1 MAFSNTFIT
10 LNDVN
15 VGNLNN
21 LQGNLL
27 MVSGGNIVSS
37 STLTSDLTFTGTV
50 DFSSADVSGLTGQK
64 SFRTFRHASTG
75 QNIIADQAED
85 VIRFAPGDGIQLNFN
100 VSTDTITFE
109 LDPDFRSG
117 FTGSTGGLGYTGS
130 KGATGSASTV
140 PGYTG
145 SAGLFGYTGSAGPDG
160 FTGSQ
165 GGAGFTGSTGDT
177 GAQGTQGFAGS
188 VGATGSQG
196 NIGFTGS
203 QGIQGITGF
212 VGSQGSVGPAG
223 NVGLTGNVGFTGS
236 QGDTGL
242 TGVQGTQGNIGFT
255 GSQGNIGLTGNVGFT
270 GSQGTTGNIGLT
282 GNVGFTGSQ
291 GTTGNIGL
299 TGNVGFTGSQ
309 GILVSDAGID
319 GNGHLIVTLSNASTI
334 DAGFSLGYTGS
345 QGNQGDQGNIG
356 FTGSQ
361 GTQGIQGYTGSV
373 AYTFRTV
380 RIRDENGATKGTN
393 IIADQ
398 SEDVLNFKEGKGIV
412 LDANH
417 GLDQI
422 TISAADFPD
431 IISQLSVA
439 TRPPSG
445 NISTLEFNNTTGVFT
460 FTSNDLSTFASKD
473 FVNTAIQNTA
483 VTSLNSIGDVNVPNP
498 NNGDSLIWS
507 DSQTKW
513 VSAAVSGGG
522 GANANLTFQGDT
534 GSDQLSLLTDV
545 LGILGTTDQISTT
558 VTNNNVT
565 ISLSDNPIITGNL
578 LVGSTLNVSGDLY
591 AADNEFQFTSSG
603 YMVLSANIA
612 SGATP
617 SDNFGI
623 VVNRGVSAN
632 TALIWDEGSD
642 GWVLGYTTS
651 ENNISTTQK
660 TKLTVGDV
668 YADITANSVVAQNNI
683 TINGYQV
690 SNVIDDD
697 TMGTASNTSLATSES
712 IKEYVDSKVGTGYTG
727 SQGNIGFT
735 GSRGTTGFAGS
746 KGNIG
751 FTGSKG
757 DVGFTG
763 SQGTAGNTGIQG
775 DTGFTGSQGDI
786 GFTGSQGTAGIQGV
800 TGFTGSKG
808 DLGFTG
814 SRGNDGTSVNIV
826 GSVPTASNL
835 PNPYTGDLGDG
846 YITTDTGDLHV
857 ATQLNPATWENVGR
871 IVGYTGSQG
880 NTGFTG
886 SQGDTGFTGS
896 QGDTGFT
903 GSQGNT
909 GFTGSQGD
917 TGFTGSAS
925 TIAGPTGFTGSAGA
939 SGNLQQVTDLG
950 NVTTNGIQVETL
962 TVGGVPGTGV
972 VLGLALPVNPTDA
985 ASKAYVDSQSGPTYA
1000 IDESGRVSSNDYIQF
1015 LGGGVAPNDRMF
1027 LKISDAVNLNTWR
1040 GSGGGNQG
1048 GFQFDLNTTNQAI
1061 NMFDGADGVVIEG
1074 TSLESS
1080 VQEGLVVN
1088 ANSFPETTATLYL
1101 KANNITGVDINQGAV
1116 RISESFTLPTSD
1128 GSANQA
1134 LITDGSGTVTWQD
1147 AGVSDLLVN
1156 GDTGSGNVDL
1166 RTQALDIQGGTN
1178 LSTLAT
1184 GNTVTVSMDSDV
1196 SITNLVATGNL
1207 TAGNV
1212 IVGDGVGGF
1221 VSGAI
1226 YVNANSVQAVH
1237 NLILSGYTITAINDD
1252 DSMSTASNT
1261 SISTDESIKAYVDSR
1276 VGTGFTGSQGS
1287 SGFTGSKGDQGD
1299 IGYTGSRG
1307 SDGTSVNIVGSVP
1320 TASNLPNPYTGDL
1333 GDGYITTDTG
1343 SLHVA
1348 TQLNPAVWDDIG
1360 RIVGYTGSQGS
1371 QGDIGFTGSKGDQG
1385 IVGFTGSKGDQGIV
1399 GFTGSQGDQGN
1410 IGFTGSRGDQGIVG
1424 FTGSKGDQ
1432 GNIGFTGSRGEQGIV
1447 GFTGSQGNI
1456 GYTGSKGD
1464 AGVMGQIGFTG
1475 SKGDQGVTGFTGS
1488 KGAIGFTGS
1497 KGDQGIQGV
1506 TGFTGSK
1513 GNIGFTGSKG
1523 DFGYTGS
1530 KGDQGNQGIVGFTG
1544 SKGDQGIVGFTGSK
1558 GDQGDIGY
1566 TGSRGSD
1573 GTSVNI
1579 VGSVSTASNL
1589 PNPYTGDLGDGYITT
1604 DTGDLHV
1611 ATQLNPATWENVGRI
1626 VGYTG
1631 SQGLIGFTGSVST
1644 VPGPIGFTGSR
1655 GDPAPDDAANISY
1668 SNTSSN
1674 LHALNVQAALDE
1686 LDSDK
1691 LDATALTS
1699 SLIYYATSA
1708 SSNVATYGALVT
1720 SPLDSDYDEP
1730 AVDIPTGVITGSN
1743 QFISSLVS
1751 EAGTLIGST
1760 GRINVTTLG
1769 NIRKAAGSGSGVAQ
1783 FYFEVYKRD
1792 TVGTEALLGTSNPT
1806 PAIDGSTYQ
1815 EFFTDALINPTDF
1828 VAGDSVVI
1836 KFYGDRIAGGS
1847 DPSYEFQFGGSS
1859 PVRTLLPVAVSVV
1872 AITPPA
1878 SAVITDT
1885 SNFNGILSASDTNV
1899 QLALD
1904 TLDDMLHVSDLTAGT
1919 GINVVST
1926 GNSREVSLA
1935 NTTVIPGTYGNASTV
1950 PVITVDDQG
1959 RLSNVTAAPFSVGS
1973 LATGAYFKINY
1984 SAGAVQNISDLSPN
1998 ITSVTINNAAS
2009 GDITINFSN
2018 DITYPFSSLGI
2029 YGYQVG
2035 TTKYLY
2041 NTLTNAFSTA
2051 EIPAGYTPGSTG
2063 FTFQVTLAQGDSGA
2077 TGSGPGGA
2085 THTWVM
2091 MTFPNL

>member
-1 MAFSNTFIT
+1 
-10 LNDVN
+10 
-15 VGNLNN
+15 
-21 LQGNLL
+21 
-27 MVSGGNIVSS
+27 
-37 STLTSDLTFTGTV
+37 
-50 DFSSADVSGLTGQK
+50 
-64 SFRTFRHASTG
+64 
-75 QNIIADQAED
+75 
-85 VIRFAPGDGIQLNFN
+85 
-100 VSTDTITFE
+100 
-109 LDPDFRSG
+109 
-117 FTGSTGGLGYTGS
+117 
-130 KGATGSASTV
+130 
-140 PGYTG
+140 
-145 SAGLFGYTGSAGPDG
+145 
-160 FTGSQ
+160 
-165 GGAGFTGSTGDT
+165 
-177 GAQGTQGFAGS
+177 
-188 VGATGSQG
+188 
-196 NIGFTGS
+196 
-203 QGIQGITGF
+203 
-212 VGSQGSVGPAG
+212 
-223 NVGLTGNVGFTGS
+223 
-236 QGDTGL
+236 
-242 TGVQGTQGNIGFT
+242 
-255 GSQGNIGLTGNVGFT
+255 
-270 GSQGTTGNIGLT
+270 
-282 GNVGFTGSQ
+282 
-291 GTTGNIGL
+291 
-299 TGNVGFTGSQ
+299 
-309 GILVSDAGID
+309 
-319 GNGHLIVTLSNASTI
+319 
-334 DAGFSLGYTGS
+334 
-345 QGNQGDQGNIG
+345 
-356 FTGSQ
+356 
-361 GTQGIQGYTGSV
+361 
-373 AYTFRTV
+373 
-380 RIRDENGATKGTN
+380 
-393 IIADQ
+393 
-398 SEDVLNFKEGKGIV
+398 
-412 LDANH
+412 
-417 GLDQI
+417 
-422 TISAADFPD
+422 
-431 IISQLSVA
+431 
-439 TRPPSG
+439 
-445 NISTLEFNNTTGVFT
+445 
-460 FTSNDLSTFASKD
+460 
-473 FVNTAIQNTA
+473 
-483 VTSLNSIGDVNVPNP
+483 
-498 NNGDSLIWS
+498 
-507 DSQTKW
+507 
-513 VSAAVSGGG
+513 
-522 GANANLTFQGDT
+522 
-534 GSDQLSLLTDV
+534 
-545 LGILGTTDQISTT
+545 
-558 VTNNNVT
+558 
-565 ISLSDNPIITGNL
+565 
-578 LVGSTLNVSGDLY
+578 
-591 AADNEFQFTSSG
+591 
-603 YMVLSANIA
+603 
-612 SGATP
+612 
-617 SDNFGI
+617 
-623 VVNRGVSAN
+623 
-632 TALIWDEGSD
+632 
-642 GWVLGYTTS
+642 
-651 ENNISTTQK
+651 
-660 TKLTVGDV
+660 
-668 YADITANSVVAQNNI
+668 
-683 TINGYQV
+683 
-690 SNVIDDD
+690 
-697 TMGTASNTSLATSES
+697 
-712 IKEYVDSKVGTGYTG
+712 
-727 SQGNIGFT
+727 
-735 GSRGTTGFAGS
+735 
-746 KGNIG
+746 
-751 FTGSKG
+751 
-757 DVGFTG
+757 
-763 SQGTAGNTGIQG
+763 
-775 DTGFTGSQGDI
+775 
-786 GFTGSQGTAGIQGV
+786 
-800 TGFTGSKG
+800 
-808 DLGFTG
+808 
-814 SRGNDGTSVNIV
+814 
-826 GSVPTASNL
+826 
-835 PNPYTGDLGDG
+835 
-846 YITTDTGDLHV
+846 
-857 ATQLNPATWENVGR
+857 
-871 IVGYTGSQG
+871 
-880 NTGFTG
+880 
-886 SQGDTGFTGS
+886 
-896 QGDTGFT
+896 
-903 GSQGNT
+903 
-909 GFTGSQGD
+909 
-917 TGFTGSAS
+917 
-925 TIAGPTGFTGSAGA
+925 
-939 SGNLQQVTDLG
+939 
-950 NVTTNGIQVETL
+950 
-962 TVGGVPGTGV
+962 
-972 VLGLALPVNPTDA
+972 
-985 ASKAYVDSQSGPTYA
+985 
-1000 IDESGRVSSNDYIQF
+1000 
-1015 LGGGVAPNDRMF
+1015 MF

-1080 VQEGLVVN
+1080 LQEGLVVN

-1128 GSANQA
+1128 GSADQVLTTDGNGIVTWEDAGGLWEDQTTFARYSNEIVVGSGTETPNNLNASYTGITVAGSSGGAVNFTNGSNLQGRIFSAASGLQLRAGGVGQTIQLDDPNGIEILTINSDRTVTFGWSSDNSFTFPVRDGSANQA

-1156 GDTGSGNVDL
+1156 ADTGSGNVGL

-1276 VGTGFTGSQGS
+1276 VGTGFTGSQGG

-1371 QGDIGFTGSKGDQG
+1371 QGDIGFTGSKGA
-1385 IVGFTGSKGDQGIV
+1385 IGFTGSQGDQGIV
-1399 GFTGSQGDQGN
+1399 GFTGSQGDQG
-1410 IGFTGSRGDQGIVG
+1410 D
-1424 FTGSKGDQ
+1424 
-1432 GNIGFTGSRGEQGIV
+1432 IGFTGSRGEQGIV
-1447 GFTGSQGNI
+1447 GFNGSQGDL

-1513 GNIGFTGSKG
+1513 GDIGFTGSKG

-1558 GDQGDIGY
+1558 GVQGDLGY

-1611 ATQLNPATWENVGRI
+1611 STQLNPATWENVGRI

-1751 EAGTLIGST
+1751 EAGTLVGST

-1806 PAIDGSTYQ
+1806 PSIDGSTYQ

-1828 VAGDSVVI
+1828 VAGDSLVI

-1885 SNFNGILSASDTNV
+1885 SNFNGILSAGDTNV

-1904 TLDDMLHVSDLTAGT
+1904 TLDDMLHVSDITAGT
-1919 GINVVST
+1919 GINVVTT

-1935 NTTVIPGTYGNASTV
+1935 DTTVIPGTYGNASTV